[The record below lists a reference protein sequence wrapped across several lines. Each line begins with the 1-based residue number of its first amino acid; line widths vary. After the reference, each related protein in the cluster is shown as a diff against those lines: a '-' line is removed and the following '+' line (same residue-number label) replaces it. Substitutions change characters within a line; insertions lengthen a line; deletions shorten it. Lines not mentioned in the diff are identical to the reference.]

1 VGLGQWDPQ
10 QGGYFL
16 NVDDGSGLLELARQ
30 AGVLGPKA
38 APELA
43 GPPLRSGS
51 PLRCGAANTAGLA
64 LFFKFNCLTEC
75 SYFSALDSNLGW
87 GRCLTHVGTEG

>member
-51 PLRCGAANTAGLA
+51 PAGLA